1 MQTKKTMNRSW
12 YFNYIEEK
20 LSILTTRVE
29 LRGKLNILD
38 FHIHSENFYMHL
50 LNLLFDWKLENL
62 NAKLQN
68 VPSIDLIDT
77 TNKIF
82 IQVSATNTKQKI
94 ENTLKKE
101 ILKKYQNYNFK
112 FISISK
118 DAKNL
123 RDKTYNNPYN
133 VIFDPKDD
141 IFDIKSILN
150 IILSLDIDKVREL
163 QEFIK
168 KELGQDTDL
177 LKLDLNLTTIINILV
192 KENLNTN
199 SSKLTID
206 SFEIERK
213 ISHNNLKS
221 SSLTINDYKIHYNR
235 LDKIYAEFDKQ
246 GINKSYSVLETIR
259 QEYVKLLNN
268 FSDDHLFL
276 KVKDNIIEKI
286 MASKNFIEMPIDELE
301 LCVNILVVD
310 AFIRCKIF
318 ENPENYN
325 YVNTR

>member
-1 MQTKKTMNRSW
+1 MNRSW

-20 LSILTTRVE
+20 LSILATRVE

-38 FHIHSENFYMHL
+38 FHIHSENFYLHF
-50 LNLLFDWKLENL
+50 LNLLFDWKLENE
-62 NAKLQN
+62 NTKLQN
-68 VPSIDLIDT
+68 VPSIDLIDK

-94 ENTLKKE
+94 ENTLKGK
-101 ILKKYQNYNFK
+101 ILKNYQNYNFK

-118 DAKNL
+118 DANEL
-123 RDKTYNNPYN
+123 RDKTFTNPFN
-133 VIFDPKDD
+133 INFNSKTD
-141 IFDIKSILN
+141 IFDVKSILN
-150 IILSLDIDKVREL
+150 TILSFDIDKQREL
-163 QEFIK
+163 QVFIK
-168 KELGQDTDL
+168 KELGQDTDNE
-177 LKLDLNLTTIINILV
+177 KLDLNLTTVINILV

-199 SSKLTID
+199 NSNPTIN

-221 SSLTINDYKIHYNR
+221 ASITINDYKIHYNR
-235 LDKIYAEFDKQ
+235 LDKIYTEFDKQ
-246 GINKSYSVLETIR
+246 GANKSYSVLETIR
-259 QEYVKLLNN
+259 QEYVKLLSN
-268 FSDDHLFL
+268 FSDDKLFL

-286 MASKNFIEMPIDELE
+286 MSSANFIKMPIDELE

-318 ENPENYN
+318 ENPVNYN

>member
-1 MQTKKTMNRSW
+1 MNRSW
-12 YFNYIEEK
+12 YFDYIEEK
-20 LSILTTRVE
+20 LSILATRVE

-38 FHIHSENFYMHL
+38 FHIHSENFYLHFF
-50 LNLLFDWKLENL
+50 NLLFDWKLENE

-68 VPSIDLIDT
+68 VPSIDLIDK

-94 ENTLKKE
+94 ENTLKGK
-101 ILKKYQNYNFK
+101 ILKNYQNYNFK

-118 DAKNL
+118 DANEL
-123 RDKTYNNPYN
+123 RNKSFTNPFN
-133 VIFDPKDD
+133 INFNPQTD
-141 IFDIKSILN
+141 IFDVKSILN
-150 IILSLDIDKVREL
+150 TILSFDIDKQREL
-163 QEFIK
+163 QVFIK
-168 KELGQDTDL
+168 KELGQDTDNE
-177 LKLDLNLTTIINILV
+177 KLDLNLTTVINILV

-199 SSKLTID
+199 NSNPTIN

-221 SSLTINDYKIHYNR
+221 ASITINDYKIHYSR
-235 LDKIYAEFDKQ
+235 LDKIYTEFDKQ
-246 GINKSYSVLETIR
+246 GANKSYSVLEAIR
-259 QEYVKLLNN
+259 QEYVKLLSN
-268 FSDDHLFL
+268 FSDDQLFL

-286 MASKNFIEMPIDELE
+286 MSSANFFKMPIDELE

-318 ENPENYN
+318 ENPVNYN
-325 YVNTR
+325 YVNT